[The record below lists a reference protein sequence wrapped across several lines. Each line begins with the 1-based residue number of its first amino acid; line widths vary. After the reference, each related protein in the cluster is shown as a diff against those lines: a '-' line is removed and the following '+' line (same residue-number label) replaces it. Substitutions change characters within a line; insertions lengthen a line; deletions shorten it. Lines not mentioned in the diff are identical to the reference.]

1 MSDPSQSNPFATPDS
16 QQVAENEAI
25 RQQQEQADRAAYEQ
39 NQAQWAAYYQQQQ
52 QQQAQWASQQW
63 QGQVGSEQQ
72 APYHQGAYQP
82 GTQQPGP
89 QPQSPYTQPSPYAQQ
104 SPYTQPSPY
113 ASYQA
118 PQRGVTP
125 PIAITSMVLGI
136 VSIILFQP
144 LGIVAIIL
152 GIVGLRAIKRDNTKG
167 RGFAVTGI
175 ITGSVGTAILAAII
189 TGIVVLVSTQSA
201 VSVNVD
207 EHKTISAHRAKAG
220 HCLETEPVPQDGKL
234 EYSLVPCSEPHAVE
248 IFSTP
253 DTYHVPG
260 YPVSS
265 GGTKEVAAR
274 CLNRSAGAV
283 AKLEEHGLENFEI
296 FAAIPSEEDW
306 TLADDRSVHC
316 LVTPTSGK
324 MQGSLYA
331 NDLEL
336 VP

>member
-16 QQVAENEAI
+16 QQIAENEAI

-63 QGQVGSEQQ
+63 QGQVGSGQQ
-72 APYHQGAYQP
+72 TPYYQGAHQP
-82 GTQQPGP
+82 GTQQPGA
-89 QPQSPYTQPSPYAQQ
+89 QQHSPYAQQ
-104 SPYTQPSPY
+104 SPYAQPSPY

-136 VSIILFQP
+136 ISIILFQP

-175 ITGSVGTAILAAII
+175 ITGSVGTALLAAII
-189 TGIVVLVSTQSA
+189 TGIVVLVSTTSP
-201 VSVNVD
+201 VDVNVT

-220 HCLETEPVPQDGKL
+220 HCLETEPVPRDGKL

-274 CLNRSAGAV
+274 CLNRSAGTV
-283 AKLEEHGLENFEI
+283 AQLEEHGLENFKI

-306 TLADDRSVHC
+306 SLADDRSVHC
-316 LVTPTSGK
+316 LVTPASGK

-331 NDLEL
+331 RDLEL

>member
-16 QQVAENEAI
+16 QQIAENEAI

-63 QGQVGSEQQ
+63 QGQVGSGQQ
-72 APYHQGAYQP
+72 TPYYQGAHQP
-82 GTQQPGP
+82 GTQQPGA
-89 QPQSPYTQPSPYAQQ
+89 QQHSPYAQQ
-104 SPYTQPSPY
+104 SPYAQPSPY

-136 VSIILFQP
+136 ISIILFQP

-175 ITGSVGTAILAAII
+175 ITGSVGTALLAAII
-189 TGIVVLVSTQSA
+189 TGIVVLVSTTSP
-201 VSVNVD
+201 VDVNVT

-220 HCLETEPVPQDGKL
+220 HCLETEPVPRDGKL

-274 CLNRSAGAV
+274 CLNRSAGTV
-283 AKLEEHGLENFEI
+283 AQLEEHGLENFEI
-296 FAAIPSEEDW
+296 FVAIPSEEDW
-306 TLADDRSVHC
+306 SLADDRSVHC
-316 LVTPTSGK
+316 LVTPASGK

-331 NDLEL
+331 RDLEL